1 MRKNYHPYCSKSG
14 LPGHPPY
21 DSPSYVANAGR
32 RTYTRYRS
40 FCQGA
45 LSGFHLATLLF
56 SLMISP
62 KVSPPSSPILHQPRV
77 GRTTFFLPKPPFR
90 VFGLSVYPRIFLP
103 FFNSFG
109 FFSFFFFLK
118 RITMLNLNQTRN

>member
-1 MRKNYHPYCSKSG
+1 MRKCEKNYHPYCSKSD

-45 LSGFHLATLLF
+45 LSGFYLATLLF

-90 VFGLSVYPRIFLP
+90 VFGLSKDFLA
-103 FFNSFG
+103 FFQ
-109 FFSFFFFLK
+109 FFWLFLFFFLK